1 MKKIFL
7 FAFLICISSV
17 VFVSCCDCGK
27 KKTSTTT
34 TTTTPEVQRDFAKE
48 GYVPATVIFSDL
60 ETCPY
65 LLVLA
70 SEKRLEPSV
79 GLAAAFQQDKLFVW
93 IKYAEKKGG
102 MSVCMAGT
110 LVDIADIQLRK

>member
-1 MKKIFL
+1 MPMKKIFL
-7 FAFLICISSV
+7 FTFLLCTSSV
-17 VFVSCCDCGK
+17 VLVSCHCK
-27 KKTSTTT
+27 KKGTATTN
-34 TTTTPEVQRDFAKE
+34 TPEVQRDFAKE
-48 GYVPATVIFSDL
+48 GYVPATVVFSDL

-79 GLAAAFQQDKLFVW
+79 ALATTFQQDKLFVW
-93 IKYAEKKGG
+93 VKYAEKKGG

-110 LVDIADIQLRK
+110 LVDISDIQLRK

>member
-1 MKKIFL
+1 MKKILFL
-7 FAFLICISSV
+7 AFLLFNFSFLI
-17 VFVSCCDCGK
+17 VSCHCK
-27 KKTSTTT
+27 KKTAETTT
-34 TTTTPEVQRDFAKE
+34 ATPEVKRDFAKE
-48 GYVPATVIFSDL
+48 GYVAATVMFSDL
-60 ETCPY
+60 ETCEY

-79 GLAAAFQQDKLFVW
+79 SLPAAFQQDKLFVW